1 MLDSIKLVKK
11 DINIICKLEKT
22 GFLVI
27 FYSFC
32 MSSFIFNNSN
42 SISLQVIS
50 CATAY
55 AVYGLVVS
63 LISNEEKRK
72 TSLIFQSIPVRK
84 KSIVIGKYLFS
95 LLVIIFSASISSIL
109 PLVKTLM
116 ENDISYVYLSF
127 INSLIFCLFVFSIF
141 FPLFYSL
148 GYLKMQPINL
158 IIFYGLIFFPI
169 ALNLLKNV
177 DILKPAVILILR
189 IINAINSNLTVSFI
203 GCISLYFLSMLLSI
217 NIDSNK

>member
-42 SISLQVIS
+42 SVTLQVIS

-55 AVYGLVVS
+55 AVYGLIVS

-72 TSLIFQSIPVRK
+72 TSLIFQSVPVRK

-95 LLVIIFSASISSIL
+95 LLVIIFSASVSSIL

-141 FPLFYSL
+141 FPLFYSF

-169 ALNLLKNV
+169 ALSLLKKV
-177 DILKPAVILILR
+177 DILKPVVSFMLSVMDS
-189 IINAINSNLTVSFI
+189 INSNLTVSFI
-203 GCISLYFLSMLLSI
+203 SCILLYFLSMLLSI